1 MDGAAPQSSAMPTS
15 PALQGNL
22 TILLVDDDDAFRRG
36 LADNL
41 RDDGHTVLEY
51 SGPDDV
57 PPPSTLGNLSVVV
70 TDYEMP
76 GTNGLR
82 FADRVHAARPILPIV
97 VLTAHHHAPFVHE
110 AAARSFV
117 HLVYKP
123 VMYPRLH
130 QLLCALGGDPPR
142 Q

>member
-1 MDGAAPQSSAMPTS
+1 MDGASPLSSEMSKA

-22 TILLVDDDDAFRRG
+22 TVLLVDDDDAFRRG

-41 RDDGHTVLEY
+41 REDGHTVLEY
-51 SGPDDV
+51 GGPDDI
-57 PPPSTLGNLSVVV
+57 PQATFGNLNVVV
-70 TDYEMP
+70 TDYDMP

-82 FADRVHAARPILPIV
+82 FADRVHAARPSLPIV
-97 VLTAHHHAPFVHE
+97 MLTASRQAAFVIE

-123 VMYPRLH
+123 VVYQRLH
-130 QLLCALGGDPPR
+130 QLLCALVGDPTR

>member
-1 MDGAAPQSSAMPTS
+1 MGGAAPQSSAMSTS
-15 PALQGNL
+15 TALQSL

-41 RDDGHTVLEY
+41 RDDGHTVFEY
-51 SGPDDV
+51 TGPDDV
-57 PPPSTLGNLSVVV
+57 PPPSTLGNVSVLV

-82 FADRVHAARPILPIV
+82 FADSVHAARPTMPIV
-97 VLTAHHHAPFVHE
+97 VLTAHQHAHFVIE

-123 VMYPRLH
+123 VVYQQLH
-130 QLLCALGGDPPR
+130 QLLCALVGDPPR

>member
-1 MDGAAPQSSAMPTS
+1 MSKSPVPQES
-15 PALQGNL
+15 L
-22 TILLVDDDDAFRRG
+22 TVLLVDDDDAFRRA

-51 SGPDDV
+51 GGPDDV
-57 PPPSTLGNLSVVV
+57 PPSVLGNLSVIV

-82 FADRVHAARPILPIV
+82 FADRVHAARPTLPIV
-97 VLTAHHHAPFVHE
+97 MLTAHHQASFVIE

-117 HLVYKP
+117 HLLYKP
-123 VMYPRLH
+123 VLYQRLH
-130 QLLCALGGDPPR
+130 QLLCALVGDALH

>member
-1 MDGAAPQSSAMPTS
+1 MDSAAQQSSAMSTS
-15 PALQGNL
+15 SALQANL

-51 SGPDDV
+51 GGPDDI
-57 PPPSTLGNLSVVV
+57 PPSTLGNLNVVV

-82 FADRVHAARPILPIV
+82 FADHVHATRPSLPIV
-97 VLTAHHHAPFVHE
+97 VLTAHRNAAFVIE

-123 VMYPRLH
+123 VVYQRLH
-130 QLLCALGGDPPR
+130 QLLCALVGDLPH

>member
-1 MDGAAPQSSAMPTS
+1 MDGAAPQPSVMSTSSAVPVS
-15 PALQGNL
+15 L
-22 TILLVDDDDAFRRG
+22 TVLLVDDDDDFRRG

-51 SGPDDV
+51 GGPDDI
-57 PPPSTLGNLSVVV
+57 PPATLGNLDVVV

-82 FADRVHAARPILPIV
+82 FADHVHASRPSLPIV
-97 VLTAHHHAPFVHE
+97 VLTAHRQAPFVIE
-110 AAARSFV
+110 AAARGFV

-123 VMYPRLH
+123 VVYQRFQ
-130 QLLCALGGDPPR
+130 QLLYELVDNPQR

>member
-1 MDGAAPQSSAMPTS
+1 MDAAPQPSAMS
-15 PALQGNL
+15 PSSVPQVSL

-41 RDDGHTVLEY
+41 RDDGHTVIEY
-51 SGPDDV
+51 GGPDDI
-57 PPPSTLGNLSVVV
+57 PPGTVGNVDAVV

-82 FADRVHAARPILPIV
+82 FADRVHAAQPSLPIV
-97 VLTAHHHAPFVHE
+97 VLTAHRHAPFVIE

-123 VMYPRLH
+123 VVYQRLQ
-130 QLLCALGGDPPR
+130 QLLCELVDDPQR